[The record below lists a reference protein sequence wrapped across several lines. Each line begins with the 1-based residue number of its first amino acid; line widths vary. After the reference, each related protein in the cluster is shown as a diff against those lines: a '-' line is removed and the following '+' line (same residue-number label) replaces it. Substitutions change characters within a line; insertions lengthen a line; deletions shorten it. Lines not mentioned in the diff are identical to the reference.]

1 VPQWVLPGLPL
12 LPRVLLRLP
21 PRLLLPQEVLLLLRL
36 WVLPRLPMLPPEKP
50 LLPQK
55 LLLWVLPPPLLLTKL
70 PVDLKFSNK

>member
-1 VPQWVLPGLPL
+1 
-12 LPRVLLRLP
+12 
-21 PRLLLPQEVLLLLRL
+21 
-36 WVLPRLPMLPPEKP
+36 MLPPEKP